1 MSSTADEADAPFELL
16 EQLRSHLG
24 DSNGRASSLLQRL
37 HSALEGR
44 RGAVDSLR
52 LALQRQT
59 DAQERREAVL
69 ADQISNLNAQL
80 RRADREAARA
90 ALQQQ
95 QQQQSAPAP
104 TSSSSV
110 SAAGDASAQLAE
122 AQAELL
128 RVRKLARAD
137 RDEQQR
143 RHEAELDALKRAAAE
158 REQALE
164 QRLAQATQARAP
176 SGKKSGACGHSDVEV
191 SRIFC
196 LHHIVLVIS
205 LVTQFCFH
213 GQFDFPRRAPPA
225 PARPTRMPTPTRMQ
239 TRRVVTPSTTHRWPR
254 RRPPRTCVR
263 NTTRRLSTFAVSARC
278 ALHTLAVHAVL
289 DRFECRILKDSY
301 SRHSC
306 QHHTRF

>member
-1 MSSTADEADAPFELL
+1 MSSSADEADAPFELL

-24 DSNGRASSLLQRL
+24 DSNGRVSSLLQRL
-37 HSALEGR
+37 HTALEGR
-44 RGAVDSLR
+44 RGAVDSMR

-90 ALQQQ
+90 ALL
-95 QQQQSAPAP
+95 QQQQSAPTQP
-104 TSSSSV
+104 SSSPV

-176 SGKKSGACGHSDVEV
+176 NGKKSGAC
-191 SRIFC
+191 
-196 LHHIVLVIS
+196 
-205 LVTQFCFH
+205 
-213 GQFDFPRRAPPA
+213 
-225 PARPTRMPTPTRMQ
+225 
-239 TRRVVTPSTTHRWPR
+239 
-254 RRPPRTCVR
+254 
-263 NTTRRLSTFAVSARC
+263 
-278 ALHTLAVHAVL
+278 
-289 DRFECRILKDSY
+289 
-301 SRHSC
+301 
-306 QHHTRF
+306 